1 MKKTFG
7 KIVCMALSLT
17 MCAGFAFGTAACGE
31 SGGGGDDVTLVIW
44 LPQEDRQYAEEV
56 TAAFQAEHPEK
67 NYTFLFGAQPES
79 DAGTAVLN
87 DVSNA
92 PDLFGCASD
101 HLRKLYNGGAINR
114 LGGALLNRLNN
125 EIDADAMEAATL
137 DVAGEK
143 QTYGIPYTYNTYFL
157 FYNKAKLNE
166 EDVKTVDGILAKCS
180 EKEQFG
186 YPLNDGWYSSAFLFG
201 AGVTYDVE
209 YDANFGEVKIDTT
222 LDGADGIAAA
232 QAMGRYSNNAGFK
245 GDSNDSKIVAG
256 FEDGSIIAGV
266 SGVWNLKSIE
276 AILGDD
282 MGIAPLPTYTFN
294 TKTNEQ
300 KPLKAFA
307 GYKLMCVCNYSKVK
321 TDALLLAEYFCNYD
335 NQMKHF
341 DMRSYTPTNK
351 KAMQEQKVQDDL
363 CASVTLQVMANSQSA
378 ASVPT
383 TWWTP
388 LESLGN
394 AMITTTMTDDSVIQQ
409 VKAAVTNI
417 RKGV

>member
-125 EIDADAMEAATL
+125 EIDADAMAAATL

-157 FYNKAKLNE
+157 FYNKAKLTE
-166 EDVKTVDGILAKCS
+166 EDVKTMDGILAKCS
-180 EKEQFG
+180 ETEQFG
-186 YPLNDGWYSSAFLFG
+186 FPLNDGWYSSAFLFG

-209 YDANFGEVKIDTT
+209 YDANFGEVKIDTN
-222 LDGADGIAAA
+222 LDGADGMAAA
-232 QAMGRYSNNAGFK
+232 KAMGRYSNNKGFK

-266 SGVWNLKSIE
+266 TGVWNLKSIE

-294 TKTNEQ
+294 TETGEQ

-307 GYKLMCVCNYSKVK
+307 GYKLMCVCNYSNVK
-321 TDALLLAEYFCNYD
+321 SDALLLAEYFCNYD

-341 DMRSYTPTNK
+341 EMRSYTPTNK
-351 KAMQEQKVQDDL
+351 KAMQEQKVQNDL

-388 LESLGN
+388 LESFGN
-394 AMITTTMTDDSVIQQ
+394 ALITAGLTDDGVIQQ